1 MMEDAEER
9 IYRKIEAGKKYRVFR
24 NDVGENA
31 YYRISISQTKADGT
45 KDRYYEK
52 VTFKK
57 GVVLD
62 NETDIIIKKAY
73 ENVMPNTK
81 DQYNPIFYLLI
92 TDFEIV
98 ERQEQI
104 EQQAFREFNNKMD
117 ESDELPF

>member
-1 MMEDAEER
+1 MMTEEEEK

-31 YYRISISQTKADGT
+31 YYRISISQTKVDGS
-45 KDRYYEK
+45 KERFYEK

-62 NETDIIIKKAY
+62 NQTDIIIKKAY
-73 ENVMPNTK
+73 ENVMANTK
-81 DQYNPIFYLLI
+81 DEYNPIFYLFI
-92 TDFEIV
+92 TDFDIV

-104 EQQAFREFNNKMD
+104 EQQALREFNNKMD
-117 ESDELPF
+117 ESDDLPF